1 MRIFLTGGNGFLG
14 KQLLPLLAKHEV
26 LMVGRRDINDFQD
39 NVSYVRG
46 DLSDL
51 LNLQDKIKM
60 FCPKVCINLAWQG
73 LPDYSF
79 STCLNNFSVTLR
91 FFEFLARIGCK
102 TVFSAGTCWEY
113 GEMNGRVHESD
124 VPENMNLFASIKSGL
139 YLAGKSIF
147 NSCDINFIWG
157 RFFFIYGIGQRET
170 SLIPS
175 CFQAVDEGKTPHIKN
190 PDAIN
195 DFIHA
200 QDAARAIVELIEAK
214 DVSGVFN
221 IGSGVPT
228 KVGDICKIIL
238 KKKNANLKHPI
249 TDEPSNG
256 HGLWADLSHIS
267 KHTKWTPQISIEE
280 GIQMTIDSFDDL
292 KENK

>member
-14 KQLLPLLAKHEV
+14 KQLLPLLAKHEI

-39 NVSYVRG
+39 NVSYIRG

-51 LNLQDKIKM
+51 SNLQDKIKI
-60 FCPKVCINLAWQG
+60 FCPNVCINLAWQG

-79 STCLNNFSVTLR
+79 STCLNNFSVSLR

-102 TVFSAGTCWEY
+102 TIFSAGTCWEY
-113 GEMNGRVHESD
+113 GEKNGQVRESD
-124 VPENMNLFASIKSGL
+124 VPKKMNLFASIKSGL

-147 NSCDINFIWG
+147 NSCDIDFIWG
-157 RFFFIYGIGQRET
+157 RFFFIYGTGQRET

-175 CFQAVDEGKTPHIKN
+175 CLQAINEGEIPHIKN
-190 PDAIN
+190 PNDVN
-195 DFIHA
+195 DFIHV
-200 QDAARAIVELIEAK
+200 QDAARAIVRLIETK
-214 DVSGVFN
+214 GVSGVFN

-228 KVGDICKIIL
+228 KVGNICEIIS
-238 KKKNANLKHPI
+238 KKMNANLRHPM
-249 TDEPSNG
+249 TEEPLSGNG
-256 HGLWADLSHIS
+256 IWADLSHIS
-267 KHTKWTPQISIEE
+267 EYSKWTPQISIEE
-280 GIQMTIDSFDDL
+280 GIQMTIDSFDNL